1 MPESPASATVD
12 IATYFK
18 ALAEWWREG
27 TGMLSSPAD
36 KASHPAYR
44 KIIEAGPAIL
54 PYLFRELE
62 ANGGSGW
69 YAALRA
75 LTGESPVPAD
85 SELTSQ
91 QVKAIWLDWGRKHG
105 YL

>member
-1 MPESPASATVD
+1 MSESPASATVD

-18 ALAEWWREG
+18 ALVEWWREG
-27 TGMLSSPAD
+27 TGMLSSPGD
-36 KASHPAYR
+36 KTAHPAYQ

-54 PYLFRELE
+54 PYLFEELE
-62 ANGGSGW
+62 AHGGSGW

-75 LTGESPVPAD
+75 LTGASPVPAD
-85 SELTSQ
+85 AALSSTR
-91 QVKAIWLDWGRKHG
+91 VKDIWLDWGRKHG